1 MSEKPETKIVNQIIQ
16 YIKDLG
22 GDAWKV
28 HGNNMQ
34 RSGEPDIDGWL
45 PSSLHPDGLPIH
57 LKVEVK
63 TPIGKPSK
71 LQLYRLKVYK
81 EAGYYAL
88 VAVSVDDFRQQ
99 MEDDYAIRLCGS
111 TR

>member
-1 MSEKPETKIVNQIIQ
+1 MAENPETKIHNKIIQ

-28 HGNNMQ
+28 HGNGMQ
-34 RSGEPDIDGWL
+34 RAGEPDIDGWL
-45 PSSLHPDGLPIH
+45 PSHLHPDGLPIH
-57 LKVEVK
+57 LKIEVK

-71 LQLYRLKVYK
+71 LQTHRIAVYK
-81 EAGYYAL
+81 QAGYYAL

-99 MEDDYAIRLCGS
+99 MEEDYAIRLCGS